1 MKRFSLKVL
10 LILSLGHLTVDIY
23 QGGLPAVLP
32 FLKENLGLSYTMT
45 GIILMVSN
53 FTSSIM
59 QPLFGFYSDK
69 KEKAALLPMGLL
81 CAGVAFSLLFLPASF
96 RTIIF
101 LVIVSGLG
109 VASYHPEGY
118 KTAYFFTGE
127 KSVTGMS
134 IFSVGGNVG
143 FSLGPILAIYVI
155 HYLGF
160 SSFPVI
166 VLPALLCVAVILHY
180 KKTIA
185 VPRLEHAERQKE
197 APKPPLSAY
206 GSLFMIIAIVVMRSW
221 TQLGLVSYIPFYY
234 INYLK
239 GDPLFAGRLV
249 FVFLFCGAAGTL
261 IGAPFADRWGHRFF
275 VRISMLLSTLTLP
288 LFFVPFVQHG
298 YLLFVVLGLQGML
311 IVSTFSVTIV
321 MAQKLLPNRLGV
333 ASGLMTG
340 FAIGTGGIGVTLLGL
355 VADNF
360 GVPAALESIMIL
372 PFMGFVLSLMLRYK
386 E

>member
-1 MKRFSLKVL
+1 MSRFSLKVL

-23 QGGLPAVLP
+23 QGALPAVLP

-45 GIILMVSN
+45 GIILMAAN

-59 QPLFGFYSDK
+59 QPVFGFYSDRE
-69 KEKAALLPMGLL
+69 EKPALLPLGLL
-81 CAGVAFSLLFLPASF
+81 CAGGAFSLLFLPSSF
-96 RTIIF
+96 TAILV

-118 KTAYFFTGE
+118 KTAHFFTGE

-134 IFSVGGNVG
+134 IFSVGGNAG
-143 FSLGPILAIYVI
+143 FALGPILAIYII

-160 SSFPVI
+160 HSFPVI
-166 VLPALLCVAVILHY
+166 VLPALVVIVIILHY
-180 KKTIA
+180 RKTLA
-185 VPRLEHAERQKE
+185 VPRIEHAERKKE
-197 APKPPLSAY
+197 APKTPLSAY

-249 FVFLFCGAAGTL
+249 FVFLACGAAGTL
-261 IGAPFADRWGHRFF
+261 IGAPFADRWGHRLV
-275 VRISMLLSTLTLP
+275 VRVSMFLSAVTLP
-288 LFFVPFVQHG
+288 LFFVPFVQHSH
-298 YLLFVVLGLQGML
+298 LLFVVLGIQGML

-321 MAQKLLPNRLGV
+321 MAQRLLPTRLGV

-340 FAIGTGGIGVTLLGL
+340 FAIGTGGIGVTLLGI

-360 GVPAALESIMIL
+360 GVPVALESIMIL
-372 PFMGFVLSLMLRYK
+372 PLTGFVLSLMLRYK